1 MYAPRLD
8 RFGDELPRDALG
20 RYGTTRFRHGFS
32 QAAPRWSRVGR
43 LLATARVG
51 GVDVWDARLGAHLRT
66 LAVASKHGSRDV
78 ALDVAFLPDGTLAA
92 FAHTSVT
99 WWNPDTGTLLRTI
112 DTASGYA
119 AVSPDGRLL
128 VGLDTALSPQRW
140 DLRDGRALGPLTGF
154 PVEPLGRVAF
164 TPDGRTILAADRL
177 NAFVGRFD
185 AQTGALEGTLSQD
198 AGQVT
203 DIAFTRDGAAVALA
217 LGAGPVRRFSLRDWR
232 ELPALPPLTDAGHA
246 TSLAAAGDG
255 SWIVCRGG
263 SLARVHP
270 DEDAA
275 RWRRDDHVWGV
286 PVALSPDERVV
297 AVGCAGSVRRYD
309 AATGERL
316 PEHGHSAHVTGFR
329 ARPDGVLVSFA
340 ASWPP
345 ELFRWRDDGGDP
357 EALALPPG
365 TAALALSPDGARV
378 ALIDRAQ
385 TLRVAPI
392 DDLGAHDPAPALP
405 RVTAAR
411 LLPDGRVLFQ
421 RADGPFVFDR
431 GREAPCGDPWE
442 TVVAVSADG
451 SLVALTG
458 RKFTVRR
465 VADGAEVCRVA
476 RPGSIAGAAF
486 TDDGA
491 TLVTLAHGDGLR
503 AWDVATGKA
512 RAKLLRVLTSVHAGR
527 RLARFA
533 VTGDGA
539 FALVGDEA
547 GDLHGA
553 DLATRRARWIGP
565 AHRGAVTV
573 VELDEASGVA
583 RTAGGDTTI
592 LTWDLAALR
601 ARTTPPKRK
610 SRAG

>member
-8 RFGDELPRDALG
+8 RFGDELPRDALA
-20 RYGTTRFRHGFS
+20 RYGTTRFRHGFH
-32 QAAPRWSRVGR
+32 QATPRWSRDGR
-43 LLATARVG
+43 LLATARPG
-51 GVDVWDARLGAHLRT
+51 GVDLWDGRLGAHLRT
-66 LAVASKHGSRDV
+66 LAVGAKQTSRDV
-78 ALDVAFLPDGTLAA
+78 VLDVAFLADGTLAA
-92 FAHTSVT
+92 FALTSVT

-112 DTASGYA
+112 DTASGFA

-128 VGLDTALSPQRW
+128 VGLDTALSPRRW
-140 DLRDGRALGPLTGF
+140 DLRDGRALGPLDGF

-185 AQTGALEGTLSQD
+185 AQTGSFEGTLSQD

-203 DIAFTRDGAAVALA
+203 DIAFSGDGATAALA
-217 LGAGPVRRFSLRDWR
+217 LGVGPVRRFSLRDWR
-232 ELPALPPLTDAGHA
+232 ELPPMPPLTDAGHA
-246 TSLAAAGDG
+246 TSLAAASDG

-270 DEDAA
+270 DEAAA
-275 RWRRDDHVWGV
+275 RWRRDDHAWGH
-286 PVALSPDERVV
+286 PIALSPDERVV

-316 PEHGHSAHVTGFR
+316 PERGHSAPVTGLR
-329 ARPDGVLVSFA
+329 ARPDGALVSFA

-345 ELFRWRDDGGDP
+345 ELFRWRDDGDP
-357 EALALPPG
+357 EALALPTG
-365 TAALALSPDGARV
+365 TRAVALSPDGARV
-378 ALIDRAQ
+378 ALLDRAQ
-385 TLRVAPI
+385 TLRVAPV
-392 DDLGAHDPAPALP
+392 DDLGAPDLSVALT

-411 LLPDGRVLFQ
+411 LLPDGRVLVQ
-421 RADGPFVFDR
+421 RDDGPFVFDR
-431 GREAPCGDPWE
+431 GREAPCGQPWE
-442 TVVAVSADG
+442 TVVAVSSDG
-451 SLVALTG
+451 SLIALTG

-465 VADGAEVCRVA
+465 VADGAEVCRIA
-476 RPGSIAGAAF
+476 HPWSIADAAF

-503 AWDVATGKA
+503 AWDVATGEA
-512 RAKLLRVLTSVHAGR
+512 RAKLLRVLTTAHAGR

-533 VTGDGA
+533 MTGDGA

-553 DLATRRARWIGP
+553 DLTARRARWIGP
-565 AHRGAVTV
+565 AHCGGVTV
-573 VELDEASGVA
+573 VELDGASGVA

-610 SRAG
+610 SRGG